1 MGKGKDGHKKKKE
14 KKEKKKREVPVEV
27 NCPTSLS
34 SSDVR
39 QLHIIL
45 DLDVNFD
52 KRTFSGKCEI
62 LFECISKSPVSVV
75 CLDSRD
81 LVFSSVCSE
90 SKGKQR
96 KKKTERK
103 KKKKK
108 KKKKT
113 YSFVPE
119 LLAFRVNKEEAP
131 FGKALEVH
139 LKKAVSLFE
148 RFSLVIE
155 FETSPNAMGLQWL
168 DPSLTE
174 GKKHP

>member
-1 MGKGKDGHKKKKE
+1 LTSAPSRGNARFSLSAFRNLQSASSASTREILSSRPFAQNRKVNKG
-14 KKEKKKREVPVEV
+14 KKKRKE
-27 NCPTSLS
+27 
-34 SSDVR
+34 
-39 QLHIIL
+39 
-45 DLDVNFD
+45 
-52 KRTFSGKCEI
+52 
-62 LFECISKSPVSVV
+62 
-75 CLDSRD
+75 
-81 LVFSSVCSE
+81 
-90 SKGKQR
+90 
-96 KKKTERK
+96 